1 MIMRGKNS
9 QISLMVLGL
18 ALLVVLG
25 GCGGGPSTVVRSN
38 FIEFTP
44 EQKQEI
50 DSSSS
55 NEYRIQ
61 EGDVLKVAFSYESSL
76 TQDRVVVLNDG
87 SISLMGAD
95 RLEVAG
101 LTVTETDSLVT
112 QAYAQDYLDPN
123 LSIIVQE
130 TQGRR
135 VYVMGEVRNP
145 GMHQLPGG
153 GIDMLGAIT
162 VAGGFSDD
170 AAKAGTVLVRV
181 TDEGYLVQEI
191 DMNDFTTMASA
202 GLAMVQIQPYDVI
215 YVPRSRIG
223 DFAYFSKTV
232 LTGLV
237 QITRIAADI
246 NYISGGGI
254 QRAF

>member
-1 MIMRGKNS
+1 MMMRGTHT

-18 ALLVVLG
+18 AMLAVLG

-38 FIEFTP
+38 FVEFTP

-50 DSSSS
+50 NSKST

-61 EGDVLKVAFSYESSL
+61 EGDILKVAFSYEKSL
-76 TQDRVVVLNDG
+76 TQENVVVLNDG
-87 SISLMGAD
+87 AISLMGAD
-95 RLEVAG
+95 RLKVAG
-101 LTVTETDSLVT
+101 LTITETDSVVT
-112 QAYAQDYLDPN
+112 RAYEKEYLEPN
-123 LSIIVQE
+123 LSIIIQE

-135 VYVMGEVRNP
+135 VYVMGEVKRP
-145 GMHQLPGG
+145 GMHQLPSG

-162 VAGGFSDD
+162 VAGGFTEN
-170 AAKAGTVLVRV
+170 AAKAGAVLVRV
-181 TDEGYLVQEI
+181 ENDGYLVQEI
-191 DMNDFTTMASA
+191 DMSDFTTMASA
-202 GLAMVQIQPYDVI
+202 GLAMVQIKPYDVV

-223 DFAYFSKTV
+223 DFAYFSRTV
-232 LTGLV
+232 LAGLV
-237 QITRIAADI
+237 QITRIASDI